1 MKGEQINMK
10 NMKKGLCVLLLL
22 SLFSATANAA
32 GMIKDY
38 HAYRIKGQNIRTVV
52 PVVDS
57 VLSREVEVKKL
68 AKNAYYATYGDG
80 HYYMKFY
87 PALQDTDV
95 YLVTDEA
102 YDKEKNDVT
111 EFFKSQ
117 KFAYETLEDKEAYK
131 EYKFD
136 FIDYARSGALDGL
149 FTLPD
154 GLKPIKQGMSKLNDK
169 MSKGNEKTSA
179 IPYSEDNDPIDL
191 TCVDQEEFYNAD
203 ADVTVTVN
211 EYRLKNKENK
221 YVHAF
226 EYIVKNNSNSD
237 IKVEKVYS
245 ERLAALK
252 DITTSTFVDFD
263 RLDVADTLAVP
274 LAVATGGLSFGFTIA
289 NNVRLARVVAESTR
303 FAHSLPENYDLKANS
318 SMRILCLKFK
328 EDPQPLQFT
337 VNKNGQTYVFAY

>member
-1 MKGEQINMK
+1 
-10 NMKKGLCVLLLL
+10 MKKFLKGICVLSLLV
-22 SLFSATANAA
+22 LFSATANAA

-38 HAYRIKGQNIRTVV
+38 HAYRIKDQNIRTVL
-52 PVVDS
+52 PIVDNILNS
-57 VLSREVEVKKL
+57 EAEVKKL
-68 AKNAYYATYGDG
+68 ARNAYYATYGDE

-87 PALQDTDV
+87 PALNDTDV
-95 YLVTDEA
+95 YIVSDTD
-102 YDKEKNDVT
+102 YDKNNNGVT
-111 EFFKSQ
+111 NFFKNQ
-117 KFAYETLEDKEAYK
+117 NYKYETLEDKEAYK

-136 FIDYARSGALDGL
+136 FVDYARSGALDGL

-154 GLKPIKQGMSKLNDK
+154 GLKPLKKGMNKINDK
-169 MSKGNEKTSA
+169 LSKGNEKTSA

-191 TCVDQEEFYNAD
+191 TKIDSEEFYNAD

-226 EYIVKNNSNSD
+226 EYIVKNNSNSN

-245 ERLAALK
+245 ERLAGLK
-252 DITTSTFVDFD
+252 DITTSTFVDLD
-263 RLDVADTLAVP
+263 KLDVADTLAVP

-289 NNVRLARVVAESTR
+289 NNVRLAKVVAESTR
-303 FAHSLPENYDLKANS
+303 FAHSLPENYDLKAKT

-328 EDPQPLQFT
+328 DDPQPLQFT
-337 VNKNGQTYVFAY
+337 INKDGQTYRFAY

>member
-1 MKGEQINMK
+1 MK
-10 NMKKGLCVLLLL
+10 NLLKGICVLSILL
-22 SLFSATANAA
+22 LFSATANAA

-52 PVVDS
+52 PVVDDI
-57 VLSREVEVKKL
+57 LSKEIEVKKL
-68 AKNAYYATYGDG
+68 ERNAYYATYGDG

-87 PALQDTDV
+87 PALHDTDV
-95 YLVTDEA
+95 YIVTDEE
-102 YDKEKNDVT
+102 YDKDNNDVT

-117 KFAYETLEDKEAYK
+117 NYKYETLEDKDAYK

-154 GLKPIKQGMSKLNDK
+154 GLKPLKKGMNKLNDK
-169 MSKGNEKTSA
+169 MSKGNEKTSS

-191 TCVDQEEFYNAD
+191 TCIDSEEFYNAD
-203 ADVTVTVN
+203 TNVTVTVN

-252 DITTSTFVDFD
+252 DVTTSTFVDLD
-263 RLDVADTLAVP
+263 RLDVADNLGVP
-274 LAVATGGLSFGFTIA
+274 LAIATGGLSLGFTVA
-289 NNVRLARVVAESTR
+289 NNVRLGMVIKEATR
-303 FAHSLPENYDLKANS
+303 FSHSLPENYDLKANS

-328 EDPQPLQFT
+328 DDPQPLQFT
-337 VNKNGQTYVFAY
+337 INKGGQTYRFSY

>member
-1 MKGEQINMK
+1 
-10 NMKKGLCVLLLL
+10 MKKILKGFCILSLLV
-22 SLFSATANAA
+22 LFSATANAA

-38 HAYRIKGQNIRTVV
+38 HAYRIKNQNIRTVV
-52 PVVDS
+52 PVVDNI
-57 VLSREVEVKKL
+57 LSKETEVKKL
-68 AKNAYYATYGDG
+68 AGNAYYATYGEE

-87 PALQDTDV
+87 PALNDTDV
-95 YLVTDEA
+95 YIVTDGE
-102 YDKEKNDVT
+102 YDKKNNGVT
-111 EFFKSQ
+111 DFFKSQ
-117 KFAYETLEDKEAYK
+117 NFQYETLEDKEAYK

-136 FIDYARSGALDGL
+136 FIAYARSGALDGL

-154 GLKPIKQGMSKLNDK
+154 GLKPLKKGMSKINDK
-169 MSKGNEKTSA
+169 LSKGNEKTST
-179 IPYSEDNDPIDL
+179 IPYSEDNNPIDL
-191 TCVDQEEFYNAD
+191 TRIDTEEFYNAD

-252 DITTSTFVDFD
+252 DITTSTFVDMD
-263 RLDVADTLAVP
+263 RLDVADTLGVP
-274 LAVATGGLSFGFTIA
+274 LAVATCGLSLGFTVA
-289 NNVRLARVVAESTR
+289 NNVRLAKVVAESTR
-303 FAHSLPENYDLKANS
+303 FSHSLPENYDLKANS

-337 VNKNGQTYVFAY
+337 VKKLGKTYTFSY

>member
-1 MKGEQINMK
+1 MKKML
-10 NMKKGLCVLLLL
+10 KGLCILSLLV
-22 SLFSATANAA
+22 LFSAASNAA

-38 HAYRIKGQNIRTVV
+38 HAYRIKNQNIRNVV
-52 PVVDS
+52 PVVDNI
-57 VLSREVEVKKL
+57 LGREVTVKKL
-68 AKNAYYATYGDG
+68 AKNAYYATYGEE

-87 PALQDTDV
+87 PALHDTDV
-95 YLVTDEA
+95 YIVTDAE
-102 YDKEKNDVT
+102 YDKDNNDVT

-117 KFAYETLEDKEAYK
+117 NYKFETLEDNEAYK

-154 GLKPIKQGMSKLNDK
+154 GLKPLKKGMSKLNDK
-169 MSKGNEKTSA
+169 LSKGNDKTSA

-191 TCVDQEEFYNAD
+191 TCIDSQEFYNAD
-203 ADVTVTVN
+203 ANITVTVN

-226 EYIVKNNSNSD
+226 EYIVKNNSNVD

-245 ERLAALK
+245 ERLAGLK
-252 DITTSTFVDFD
+252 DVTTSTFVDLD
-263 RLDVADTLAVP
+263 RLDLADNLAIP

-289 NNVRLARVVAESTR
+289 NNVRLGMVIKEATR
-303 FAHSLPENYDLKANS
+303 YAHSLPENYDLKANS

-337 VNKNGQTYVFAY
+337 INKLGNTYSFAY

>member
-1 MKGEQINMK
+1 
-10 NMKKGLCVLLLL
+10 MKKMLKGICIVSLLV
-22 SLFSATANAA
+22 LFSTAANAA

-52 PVVDS
+52 PVVDNI
-57 VLSREVEVKKL
+57 LGNEVQVKKL
-68 AKNAYYATYGDG
+68 ARNAYYATYGDG

-87 PALQDTDV
+87 PALHDTDV
-95 YLVTDEA
+95 YLVTDEE
-102 YDKEKNDVT
+102 YDKDNNDVT

-117 KFAYETLEDKEAYK
+117 NYKFETLEDKEAYK

-154 GLKPIKQGMSKLNDK
+154 GLKPLKKGMSKLNDK
-169 MSKGNEKTSA
+169 MSKGNEKTST

-191 TCVDQEEFYNAD
+191 TCVDSQEFYNSD

-226 EYIVKNNSNSD
+226 EYVVKNNSNSD

-245 ERLAALK
+245 ERLAGLK
-252 DITTSTFVDFD
+252 DVTTSTFVDMD
-263 RLDVADTLAVP
+263 RLDLADNLGVP
-274 LAVATGGLSFGFTIA
+274 LAVATGGLSLGFTVA
-289 NNVRLARVVAESTR
+289 NNVRLAMVVKEATR
-303 FAHSLPENYDLKANS
+303 YAHSLPENYDLKANS

-337 VNKNGQTYVFAY
+337 INKQGQTFKFTY

>member
-1 MKGEQINMK
+1 
-10 NMKKGLCVLLLL
+10 MKKMLKSICVLSLLAA
-22 SLFSATANAA
+22 FSTTAYAG

-38 HAYRIKGQNIRTVV
+38 HAYRIKNQNIRTIV
-52 PVVDS
+52 PIVDNL
-57 VLSREVEVKKL
+57 LSKEVEVKKL
-68 AKNAYYATYGDG
+68 GRNAYYATYGDG

-95 YLVTDEA
+95 YLVTDEE
-102 YDKEKNDVT
+102 YDKDNNDVT

-117 KFAYETLEDKEAYK
+117 NYKYETLEDKDAYK

-136 FIDYARSGALDGL
+136 FVDFARSGALDGL

-154 GLKPIKQGMSKLNDK
+154 GLKPLKKGVSKLNDK

-179 IPYSEDNDPIDL
+179 IPYSEDMDPIDL
-191 TCVDQEEFYNAD
+191 TCIDVDEFYNEA
-203 ADVTVTVN
+203 ADVFVTIK
-211 EYRLKNKENK
+211 EYRLKEKENK

-252 DITTSTFVDFD
+252 DVTTSTFVDYD
-263 RLDVADTLAVP
+263 KLDVADTLAVP

-289 NNVRLARVVAESTR
+289 NNVRLAKVVAEATR
-303 FAHSLPENYDLKANS
+303 YSKSLPENYDLKAKAA
-318 SMRILCLKFK
+318 MRILCLKFK
-328 EDPQPLQFT
+328 DDPQPLQFT
-337 VNKNGQTYVFAY
+337 INKNGQTYSFTY

>member
-1 MKGEQINMK
+1 MKKIL
-10 NMKKGLCVLLLL
+10 KGLCVLSILV
-22 SLFSATANAA
+22 LFSATANAA

-38 HAYRIKGQNIRTVV
+38 HAYRIKDQNIRTVI
-52 PVVDS
+52 PVVDNI
-57 VLSREVEVKKL
+57 LGNEVEVKKL
-68 AKNAYYATYGDG
+68 ARNAYYATYNDE

-87 PALQDTDV
+87 PALHDTDV
-95 YLVTDEA
+95 YIVTDAE

-117 KFAYETLEDKEAYK
+117 NYKYETLEDAEAYK

-136 FIDYARSGALDGL
+136 FVDYARSGALDGL

-154 GLKPIKQGMSKLNDK
+154 GLKPLKKGMSKLNDK

-191 TCVDQEEFYNAD
+191 TCIDSQEFYNTE

-226 EYIVKNNSNSD
+226 EYIVKNNTNSD

-245 ERLAALK
+245 ERLAGLK
-252 DITTSTFVDFD
+252 DVTTSTFVD
-263 RLDVADTLAVP
+263 LDKLDLADNLAVP

-289 NNVRLARVVAESTR
+289 NNVRLGMVIKEATR
-303 FAHSLPENYDLKANS
+303 YSHSLPENYDLKANS

-337 VNKNGQTYVFAY
+337 INKLGQTYQFTY

>member
-1 MKGEQINMK
+1 
-10 NMKKGLCVLLLL
+10 MKKIQKGICTLLLL
-22 SLFSATANAA
+22 AFFTTTANAA

-38 HAYRIKGQNIRTVV
+38 HAYRIKNQNIRNVV
-52 PVVDS
+52 PVVDDI
-57 VLSREVEVKKL
+57 LSREVEVKKL
-68 AKNAYYATYGDG
+68 ARNAYYATYGDG

-87 PALQDTDV
+87 PALHDTDV

-102 YDKEKNDVT
+102 YDKDNNDVT

-117 KFAYETLEDKEAYK
+117 NYKYETLEDKDAYK

-154 GLKPIKQGMSKLNDK
+154 GLKPLKQGVSKLNDK

-191 TCVDQEEFYNAD
+191 TCVDSEEFYNQD
-203 ADVTVTVN
+203 ADVFVTIN

-226 EYIVKNNSNSD
+226 EYIV
-237 IKVEKVYS
+237 
-245 ERLAALK
+245 
-252 DITTSTFVDFD
+252 
-263 RLDVADTLAVP
+263 
-274 LAVATGGLSFGFTIA
+274 
-289 NNVRLARVVAESTR
+289 
-303 FAHSLPENYDLKANS
+303 
-318 SMRILCLKFK
+318 
-328 EDPQPLQFT
+328 
-337 VNKNGQTYVFAY
+337 

>member
-1 MKGEQINMK
+1 MK
-10 NMKKGLCVLLLL
+10 NMLKGICVLSLLM
-22 SLFSATANAA
+22 LFSAAANAA

-38 HAYRIKGQNIRTVV
+38 HAYRIKNQNIRTIV
-52 PVVDS
+52 PVVDDI
-57 VLSREVEVKKL
+57 LSKEVEVKKL
-68 AKNAYYATYGDG
+68 AGRAYYATYGDE

-87 PALQDTDV
+87 PALNDTDV
-95 YLVTDEA
+95 YIVTDGE
-102 YDKEKNDVT
+102 YDKDNNGVT
-111 EFFKSQ
+111 DFFKSQ
-117 KFAYETLEDKEAYK
+117 NYEYETLEDKEAYK

-154 GLKPIKQGMSKLNDK
+154 GLKPLKKGMNKINDK

-191 TCVDQEEFYNAD
+191 TCIDSEEFYNKD
-203 ADVTVTVN
+203 TDVTVTIN

-226 EYIVKNNSNSD
+226 EYIVKNNSNYD

-252 DITTSTFVDFD
+252 DITTSTFVDMD
-263 RLDVADTLAVP
+263 RLDVADTLGVP
-274 LAVATGGLSFGFTIA
+274 LALATGGLSLGFTVA
-289 NNVRLARVVAESTR
+289 NNVRLAKVIKEATR
-303 FAHSLPENYDLKANS
+303 FSHSLPENYDLKANS

-337 VNKNGQTYVFAY
+337 VNKHGQTYHFAY

>member
-1 MKGEQINMK
+1 MKKIL
-10 NMKKGLCVLLLL
+10 KGLCVLTCLV
-22 SLFSATANAA
+22 LFSATANAA

-52 PVVDS
+52 PVVDNI
-57 VLSREVEVKKL
+57 LSKEVDVKKL
-68 AKNAYYATYGDG
+68 TGNAYYATYGDE

-87 PALQDTDV
+87 SALHDTDV
-95 YLVTDEA
+95 YIVTDGE
-102 YDKEKNDVT
+102 YDKNNNGVT
-111 EFFKSQ
+111 DFFKSQ
-117 KFAYETLEDKEAYK
+117 NYKYETLEDNEAYK

-154 GLKPIKQGMSKLNDK
+154 GLKPLKKGMSKINDK
-169 MSKGNEKTSA
+169 LSKGNDKTSA
-179 IPYSEDNDPIDL
+179 IPYSEDNDPINL
-191 TCVDQEEFYNAD
+191 TCVDSEEFYNAD

-252 DITTSTFVDFD
+252 DITTSTFVDMD
-263 RLDVADTLAVP
+263 RLDVADNLGVP
-274 LAVATGGLSFGFTIA
+274 LAVATGGLSLGFTVA
-289 NNVRLARVVAESTR
+289 NNVRLAKVIKESTR
-303 FAHSLPENYDLKANS
+303 FSHSLPENYDLKANS

-328 EDPQPLQFT
+328 DDPQPLQFT
-337 VNKNGQTYVFAY
+337 VNKLGQTYSFAY

>member
-1 MKGEQINMK
+1 
-10 NMKKGLCVLLLL
+10 MKKFLKGIYVL
-22 SLFSATANAA
+22 SLIVLFATTANAA

-38 HAYRIKGQNIRTVV
+38 HAYRIKDRNIRTVV
-52 PVVDS
+52 PVVDNI
-57 VLSREVEVKKL
+57 LEQEAQVKKL
-68 AKNAYYATYGDG
+68 ARNAYYATYGDE

-87 PALQDTDV
+87 PALNDTDV
-95 YLVTDEA
+95 YIVTDA
-102 YDKEKNDVT
+102 NYDKDNNGIT

-117 KFAYETLEDKEAYK
+117 GYNYETLKDDEAYK

-154 GLKPIKQGMSKLNDK
+154 GLKPLKKGMNKINDK
-169 MSKGNEKTSA
+169 MSKGNDKTSA
-179 IPYSEDNDPIDL
+179 IPYSEDKDPIDL
-191 TCVDQEEFYNAD
+191 TCVDSEKFYNAD

-226 EYIVKNNSNSD
+226 EYVVKNHSDSD
-237 IKVEKVYS
+237 ITVEKVFS

-252 DITTSTFVDFD
+252 DITTSTSVDMD
-263 RLDVADTLAVP
+263 RLDVADTLGVP
-274 LAVATGGLSFGFTIA
+274 LAVATGGLSLGFTVA
-289 NNVRLARVVAESTR
+289 NNVRLAKVIKEATR
-303 FAHSLPENYDLKANS
+303 FSHSLPENYELKANS

-328 EDPQPLQFT
+328 DDPKPLQFT
-337 VNKNGQTYVFAY
+337 IKKQGQSYKFQY

>member
-1 MKGEQINMK
+1 
-10 NMKKGLCVLLLL
+10 MKKILKCISVL
-22 SLFSATANAA
+22 SLLVIFAATANAA

-38 HAYRIKGQNIRTVV
+38 HAYRIKNQNIRKVV
-52 PVVDS
+52 PIVDS
-57 VLSREVEVKKL
+57 ILSREAEVKKL
-68 AKNAYYATYGDG
+68 ARNAYYATYGDG

-87 PALQDTDV
+87 PALHDTDV
-95 YLVTDEA
+95 YLVTDA
-102 YDKEKNDVT
+102 DYDKENNDVT
-111 EFFKSQ
+111 TFFKSMNYQ
-117 KFAYETLEDKEAYK
+117 YETLEDKEAYK

-136 FIDYARSGALDGL
+136 FVDYARSGALDGL

-154 GLKPIKQGMSKLNDK
+154 GLKPIKKGMSKLNDK

-179 IPYSEDNDPIDL
+179 IPYSEDKDPIDL
-191 TCVDQEEFYNAD
+191 TCVDSQEFYNSRAN
-203 ADVTVTVN
+203 VTVTIN

-245 ERLAALK
+245 ERLAGIK

-263 RLDVADTLAVP
+263 KLDVADNLGVP
-274 LAVATGGLSFGFTIA
+274 LAIATGGLSLGFTVA
-289 NNVRLARVVAESTR
+289 NNVRLGMVIKEATR
-303 FAHSLPENYDLKANS
+303 YAHSLPENYDLKANS

-328 EDPQPLQFT
+328 DDPKPLQFT
-337 VNKNGQTYVFAY
+337 IKKMGQTYQFTY

>member
-1 MKGEQINMK
+1 
-10 NMKKGLCVLLLL
+10 MKKMLKSICVLSLLV
-22 SLFSATANAA
+22 LFSATANAA

-38 HAYRIKGQNIRTVV
+38 HAYRIKNQNIRTVV
-52 PVVDS
+52 PVVDNI
-57 VLSREVEVKKL
+57 LSKEVEVKKL
-68 AKNAYYATYGDG
+68 ERNAYYATYGNG

-87 PALQDTDV
+87 PALHDTDV
-95 YLVTDEA
+95 YLVTDEE
-102 YDKEKNDVT
+102 YDKDNNDVT

-117 KFAYETLEDKEAYK
+117 NYQYETLDDDEAYK

-154 GLKPIKQGMSKLNDK
+154 GLKPLKNGMNKLNDK
-169 MSKGNEKTSA
+169 MSKGKDKTSTIA
-179 IPYSEDNDPIDL
+179 YSEDNDPIDL
-191 TCVDQEEFYNAD
+191 TCIDSEQFYNTA
-203 ADVTVTVN
+203 ANVTVTIN

-245 ERLAALK
+245 ERLASLK
-252 DITTSTFVDFD
+252 DVTTSTFVDLD
-263 RLDVADTLAVP
+263 KLDVADNLGIP
-274 LAVATGGLSFGFTIA
+274 LAIATGGLSLGFTVA
-289 NNVRLARVVAESTR
+289 NNVRLAKVIKESSR

-328 EDPQPLQFT
+328 DDPKPLQFT
-337 VNKNGQTYVFAY
+337 VKKHGQTYSFTY

>member
-1 MKGEQINMK
+1 
-10 NMKKGLCVLLLL
+10 MKKLLKVFYVL
-22 SLFSATANAA
+22 SLLVLFSVTANAA

-38 HAYRIKGQNIRTVV
+38 HAYRIKNQNIRTVV
-52 PVVDS
+52 PIVDDI
-57 VLSREVEVKKL
+57 LGKEVEVKKL
-68 AKNAYYATYGDG
+68 ARNAYYATYGEE

-87 PALQDTDV
+87 PALHDTDV
-95 YLVTDEA
+95 YLVTDTE
-102 YDKEKNDVT
+102 YDKNDNCVT

-117 KFAYETLEDKEAYK
+117 NYEYEKLEDNEAYK

-154 GLKPIKQGMSKLNDK
+154 GLKPLKKGMSKINDK
-169 MSKGNEKTSA
+169 MSKGNDKTSA

-191 TCVDQEEFYNAD
+191 TCIDSEEYYNAD

-221 YVHAF
+221 YVHGF

-245 ERLAALK
+245 ERLAGLK
-252 DITTSTFVDFD
+252 DITTSTFVDMD
-263 RLDVADTLAVP
+263 RLDVADTLGVP
-274 LAVATGGLSFGFTIA
+274 GFTVA
-289 NNVRLARVVAESTR
+289 NNVRLARVIKESTR
-303 FAHSLPENYDLKANS
+303 FAHSLPEDYDLKANS

-337 VNKNGQTYVFAY
+337 INKNGQTYQFEY

>member
-1 MKGEQINMK
+1 
-10 NMKKGLCVLLLL
+10 MKKLLKSICVMSLLV
-22 SLFSATANAA
+22 LFSATANAA

-38 HAYRIKGQNIRTVV
+38 HAYRIKNQNIRTVV
-52 PVVDS
+52 PIVDNI
-57 VLSREVEVKKL
+57 LSREVEVKKL
-68 AKNAYYATYGDG
+68 ARNAYYATYGDG

-87 PALQDTDV
+87 PALHDTDV
-95 YLVTDEA
+95 YLVTDEN
-102 YDKEKNDVT
+102 YDKDNNDIT
-111 EFFKSQ
+111 AFFKSMNYR
-117 KFAYETLEDKEAYK
+117 YETLEDKDAYK

-136 FIDYARSGALDGL
+136 FVDYARSGALDGL

-154 GLKPIKQGMSKLNDK
+154 GLKPLKKGMNKLNDK

-179 IPYSEDNDPIDL
+179 IPYSEDKEPIDL
-191 TCVDQEEFYNAD
+191 TCIDSVEFYNAD
-203 ADVTVTVN
+203 ANVTVTVN

-245 ERLAALK
+245 ERLAGLK
-252 DITTSTFVDFD
+252 DVTTSTFVDLD
-263 RLDVADTLAVP
+263 KLDVADNLGVP
-274 LAVATGGLSFGFTIA
+274 LAIATGGLSLGFTVA
-289 NNVRLARVVAESTR
+289 NNVRLGMVIKEATR

-328 EDPQPLQFT
+328 DDPQPLQFT
-337 VNKNGQTYVFAY
+337 VKKLGQTYKFTY

>member
-1 MKGEQINMK
+1 MKRLL
-10 NMKKGLCVLLLL
+10 KGSCVLSLLV
-22 SLFSATANAA
+22 LFSATANAA

-38 HAYRIKGQNIRTVV
+38 HAYRIKDQNIRKVV
-52 PVVDS
+52 PVVDNI
-57 VLSREVEVKKL
+57 LSKEVEVKKL
-68 AKNAYYATYGDG
+68 TGNAYYATYGDE

-87 PALQDTDV
+87 PALYDTDV
-95 YLVTDEA
+95 YIVTDGE
-102 YDKEKNDVT
+102 YDKDNNDVT

-117 KFAYETLEDKEAYK
+117 NYQFETLEDHEAYK

-154 GLKPIKQGMSKLNDK
+154 GLKPLKKGMSKINDK
-169 MSKGNEKTSA
+169 LSKGNDKTSA
-179 IPYSEDNDPIDL
+179 IPYTEDTNPIDL
-191 TCVDQEEFYNAD
+191 TRIDTEEFYNAD
-203 ADVTVTVN
+203 ADVTVTIN

-226 EYIVKNNSNSD
+226 EYIVKNNSNTD

-252 DITTSTFVDFD
+252 DITTSTFVDMD
-263 RLDVADTLAVP
+263 RLDVADNLGVP
-274 LAVATGGLSFGFTIA
+274 LAIATGGLSLGFTVA
-289 NNVRLARVVAESTR
+289 NNVRLARVIKEATR
-303 FAHSLPENYDLKANS
+303 FSHSLPENYDLKANS

-328 EDPQPLQFT
+328 DQQPLQFT
-337 VNKNGQTYVFAY
+337 IKKLGRTYQFTY

>member
-1 MKGEQINMK
+1 
-10 NMKKGLCVLLLL
+10 MKKILKSICVSSLLV
-22 SLFSATANAA
+22 LFAATANAA

-57 VLSREVEVKKL
+57 ILSREIEVKKL
-68 AKNAYYATYGDG
+68 AKNAYYATYGNE

-87 PALQDTDV
+87 PALHDTDV
-95 YLVTDEA
+95 YIVTDAA
-102 YDKEKNDVT
+102 YDKDNNDVT
-111 EFFKSQ
+111 DFFKSQ
-117 KFAYETLEDKEAYK
+117 NYKYEKLEDNEAYK

-154 GLKPIKQGMSKLNDK
+154 GLKPLKKGVSKLNDK

-191 TCVDQEEFYNAD
+191 TCVDSQVFYNKD
-203 ADVTVTVN
+203 ANVTVTVN

-252 DITTSTFVDFD
+252 DVTTSTFVDFD
-263 RLDVADTLAVP
+263 KLDVADNLGVP
-274 LAVATGGLSFGFTIA
+274 LAIATGGLSLGFTVA
-289 NNVRLARVVAESTR
+289 NNVRLAMVIKEATR
-303 FAHSLPENYDLKANS
+303 FSHSLPENYDLKANS

-328 EDPQPLQFT
+328 EDPKPLQFT
-337 VNKNGQTYVFAY
+337 INRLGQTYQFTY

>member
-1 MKGEQINMK
+1 
-10 NMKKGLCVLLLL
+10 MKKMINGICVLSLLL
-22 SLFSATANAA
+22 LFSATANAA

-38 HAYRIKGQNIRTVV
+38 HAYRIKDQNIRTVI
-52 PVVDS
+52 PIVDDI
-57 VLSREVEVKKL
+57 LSKEVEVKKL
-68 AKNAYYATYGDG
+68 ARNAYYATYGEG

-87 PALQDTDV
+87 PALHDTDV
-95 YLVTDEA
+95 YIVTDGE
-102 YDKEKNDVT
+102 YDKENNGVT
-111 EFFKSQ
+111 DFFKSQ
-117 KFAYETLEDKEAYK
+117 NYKYETLEDQEAYK

-136 FIDYARSGALDGL
+136 FIDYARSGALEGL

-154 GLKPIKQGMSKLNDK
+154 GLKPIKKGVSKINDK
-169 MSKGNEKTSA
+169 LSKGNEKTSA
-179 IPYSEDNDPIDL
+179 IPYSEDTDPIDL
-191 TCVDQEEFYNAD
+191 TCIDSQDFYNKD
-203 ADVTVTVN
+203 TDVTVTVN

-252 DITTSTFVDFD
+252 DVTTSTFVDFD
-263 RLDVADTLAVP
+263 KLDVADTLAAP
-274 LAVATGGLSFGFTIA
+274 LAIATCGLSFGFTIA

-303 FAHSLPENYDLKANS
+303 FSHSLPENYDLKAQT

-328 EDPQPLQFT
+328 DDQQQLQFT
-337 VNKNGQTYVFAY
+337 VKKQGQTYQFTYS

>member
-1 MKGEQINMK
+1 
-10 NMKKGLCVLLLL
+10 MKKILKSLCVLSLLV
-22 SLFSATANAA
+22 LFAATANAA

-38 HAYRIKGQNIRTVV
+38 HAYRIKNQNIRTVV
-52 PVVDS
+52 PIVDDI
-57 VLSREVEVKKL
+57 LSKGVEVKKL
-68 AKNAYYATYGDG
+68 ARNAYYATYGDE

-87 PALQDTDV
+87 PALHDTDV
-95 YLVTDEA
+95 YIVSDA
-102 YDKEKNDVT
+102 SYDKNDNGVT

-117 KFAYETLEDKEAYK
+117 NYNYETLEDDDAYK

-136 FIDYARSGALDGL
+136 FIDYARSGALEGL

-154 GLKPIKQGMSKLNDK
+154 GLKPLKKGMSKINDK
-169 MSKGNEKTSA
+169 LSKGNQKTSA

-191 TCVDQEEFYNAD
+191 TCVDSQEFYNAD

-252 DITTSTFVDFD
+252 DITTSTFVDMD
-263 RLDVADTLAVP
+263 RLDVADNLGVP
-274 LAVATGGLSFGFTIA
+274 LAVCTGGLSLGFTVA
-289 NNVRLARVVAESTR
+289 NNVRLARVIKESTR
-303 FAHSLPENYDLKANS
+303 FAHSLPEDYDLKANS
-318 SMRILCLKFK
+318 SMRILCMKFK
-328 EDPQPLQFT
+328 EDPQPLKFT
-337 VNKNGQTYVFAY
+337 INKQGQTYQFEY

>member
-1 MKGEQINMK
+1 
-10 NMKKGLCVLLLL
+10 MKKMLKGICVLSLLV
-22 SLFSATANAA
+22 LFSATANAA

-38 HAYRIKGQNIRTVV
+38 HAYRIKNQNIRTVV
-52 PVVDS
+52 PVVDNI
-57 VLSREVEVKKL
+57 LSNEIEVKKL
-68 AKNAYYATYGDG
+68 TGNAYYATYGDE

-87 PALQDTDV
+87 PALHDTDV
-95 YLVTDEA
+95 YIVTDGE
-102 YDKEKNDVT
+102 YDKDNNGVT
-111 EFFKSQ
+111 DFFKSQ
-117 KFAYETLEDKEAYK
+117 NYAYEALEDKEAYK

-154 GLKPIKQGMSKLNDK
+154 GLKPLKTGMSKINDK

-191 TCVDQEEFYNAD
+191 TCIDSEEFYNAE

-252 DITTSTFVDFD
+252 DITTSTFVDMD
-263 RLDVADTLAVP
+263 RLDVADNLGVP
-274 LAVATGGLSFGFTIA
+274 LAVATGGLSLGFTVA
-289 NNVRLARVVAESTR
+289 NNVRLAKVIKEATR
-303 FAHSLPENYDLKANS
+303 FSHSLPENYDLKANS

-328 EDPQPLQFT
+328 DDPQPLQFT
-337 VNKNGQTYVFAY
+337 INKNGQTYQFVY

>member
-1 MKGEQINMK
+1 
-10 NMKKGLCVLLLL
+10 MKKFLKGVYVL
-22 SLFSATANAA
+22 SLLVLFSTTANAA

-38 HAYRIKGQNIRTVV
+38 YAYRIKKQNIRTIV
-52 PVVDS
+52 PIVDDI
-57 VLSREVEVKKL
+57 LSKEVEVKKL
-68 AKNAYYATYGDG
+68 GRNAYYATYGNG

-87 PALQDTDV
+87 PAFQDTDV
-95 YLVTDEA
+95 YLVTDED
-102 YDKEKNDVT
+102 YDKDNNDVT
-111 EFFKSQ
+111 AFFKSQ
-117 KFAYETLEDKEAYK
+117 NYQYETLEDKEAYK

-136 FIDYARSGALDGL
+136 FIDFARSGALDGL

-154 GLKPIKQGMSKLNDK
+154 GLKPLKKGMNKINDK

-191 TCVDQEEFYNAD
+191 TCVDSEEFYNAD
-203 ADVTVTVN
+203 ADVFVTIK

-245 ERLAALK
+245 ERLAGLK
-252 DITTSTFVDFD
+252 DITTSTFVDMD
-263 RLDVADTLAVP
+263 RLDVADTLGVP
-274 LAVATGGLSFGFTIA
+274 LAVATGGLSLGFTVA
-289 NNVRLARVVAESTR
+289 NNLRLGMVIKEATR
-303 FAHSLPENYDLKANS
+303 FSHSLPENYDLKANS

-328 EDPQPLQFT
+328 EDPKPLEFT
-337 VNKNGQTYVFAY
+337 IKKQGRTYKFAY

>member
-1 MKGEQINMK
+1 
-10 NMKKGLCVLLLL
+10 MKKLLKGFCVLSLLV
-22 SLFSATANAA
+22 LFAATANAA

-38 HAYRIKGQNIRTVV
+38 HAYRIKGQNIRKVV

-57 VLSREVEVKKL
+57 ILGKEVEVKKL
-68 AKNAYYATYGDG
+68 ARNAYYAAYGDE

-87 PALQDTDV
+87 PALHDTDV
-95 YLVTDEA
+95 YIVTDTK
-102 YDKEKNDVT
+102 YDKDDNGVT

-117 KFAYETLEDKEAYK
+117 NYDYETLEDEEAYK

-136 FIDYARSGALDGL
+136 FVDYARSGALDGL

-154 GLKPIKQGMSKLNDK
+154 GLKPLKKGMSKLNDK

-179 IPYSEDNDPIDL
+179 IEYSEDNDPIDL
-191 TCVDQEEFYNAD
+191 TCVDSEEFYNAN

-226 EYIVKNNSNSD
+226 EYVVKNNSDSD
-237 IKVEKVYS
+237 ITVEKVFS
-245 ERLAALK
+245 ERLAGIK
-252 DITTSTFVDFD
+252 DVTTSTFVDMD
-263 RLDVADTLAVP
+263 RLDLADNLGVP
-274 LAVATGGLSFGFTIA
+274 LAVATGGLSLGFTVA
-289 NNVRLARVVAESTR
+289 NNVRLARVIKEASR
-303 FAHSLPENYDLKANS
+303 YAHSLPENYELKANS

-328 EDPQPLQFT
+328 DDPKPLQFT
-337 VNKNGQTYVFAY
+337 IKKGGQTYKFTY

>member
-1 MKGEQINMK
+1 
-10 NMKKGLCVLLLL
+10 MKKMLKGICVL
-22 SLFSATANAA
+22 SSIVLFSATANAA

-38 HAYRIKGQNIRTVV
+38 HAYRIKNQNIRVVV

-57 VLSREVEVKKL
+57 ILSREVDVKKL
-68 AKNAYYATYGDG
+68 SGNAYYATYGNE

-87 PALQDTDV
+87 PALHDTDV
-95 YLVTDEA
+95 YIVTDGE
-102 YDKEKNDVT
+102 YDKDNNEVT
-111 EFFKSQ
+111 DFFKSQ
-117 KFAYETLEDKEAYK
+117 NYKFETLEDKEAYK

-136 FIDYARSGALDGL
+136 FVDYARSGALDGL

-154 GLKPIKQGMSKLNDK
+154 GLKPLKKGMSKLNDK

-179 IPYSEDNDPIDL
+179 IPYSEDNEPINL
-191 TCVDQEEFYNAD
+191 TCVDSQEFYNAD
-203 ADVTVTVN
+203 ANVTVTIN

-237 IKVEKVYS
+237 IKVERVYS
-245 ERLAALK
+245 ERLAGLK
-252 DITTSTFVDFD
+252 DITTSTFVDLD
-263 RLDVADTLAVP
+263 KLDVADNLGVP
-274 LAVATGGLSFGFTIA
+274 LAIATGGLSLGFTVA
-289 NNVRLARVVAESTR
+289 NNVRLGMVIKEATR

-328 EDPQPLQFT
+328 EDPKPLQFT
-337 VNKNGQTYVFAY
+337 LKKLGQTYQFTY

>member
-1 MKGEQINMK
+1 
-10 NMKKGLCVLLLL
+10 MKKILKSICVLLLL
-22 SLFSATANAA
+22 IFFASTVNAA

-38 HAYRIKGQNIRTVV
+38 HAYRIKGQNIRTVI

-57 VLSREVEVKKL
+57 ILSREISVKKL
-68 AKNAYYATYGDG
+68 ARNAYYATYGDE

-87 PALQDTDV
+87 PALHDTDV
-95 YLVTDEA
+95 YIVTDGE
-102 YDKEKNDVT
+102 YDKNSNDVT
-111 EFFKSQ
+111 DFFKSQ
-117 KFAYETLEDKEAYK
+117 NYRYETLEDKEAYK

-154 GLKPIKQGMSKLNDK
+154 GLKPLKKGMNKLNDK
-169 MSKGNEKTSA
+169 MSKGNEKTSS
-179 IPYSEDNDPIDL
+179 IPYSEDKDPIDL
-191 TCVDQEEFYNAD
+191 TCVDSEEFYNAY
-203 ADVTVTVN
+203 ANVTVTVN

-252 DITTSTFVDFD
+252 DITTSTFVDLD
-263 RLDVADTLAVP
+263 RLDVADNLGVP
-274 LAVATGGLSFGFTIA
+274 LAIATGGLSLSFTVA
-289 NNVRLARVVAESTR
+289 NNVRLAMVIKEATR
-303 FAHSLPENYDLKANS
+303 FSHSLPENYDLKANS

-328 EDPQPLQFT
+328 DDPQPLQFT
-337 VNKNGQTYVFAY
+337 IKRQGQTYQFTY

>member
-1 MKGEQINMK
+1 
-10 NMKKGLCVLLLL
+10 MKKILKSIYVL
-22 SLFSATANAA
+22 SLLVVFSATANAG

-38 HAYRIKGQNIRTVV
+38 HAYRIKNQNIREVL
-52 PVVDS
+52 PVVDNI
-57 VLSREVEVKKL
+57 LSREVEVKKL
-68 AKNAYYATYGDG
+68 ERNAYYATYGDG

-87 PALQDTDV
+87 PALHDTDV

-102 YDKEKNDVT
+102 YDKDNNDVT

-117 KFAYETLEDKEAYK
+117 NYKYETLEDKEAYK

-136 FIDYARSGALDGL
+136 FIDFARSGALDGL

-154 GLKPIKQGMSKLNDK
+154 GLKPLKTGVSKLNDK
-169 MSKGNEKTSA
+169 LSKGNEKTSA

-191 TCVDQEEFYNAD
+191 TCVDSQEFHNAD
-203 ADVTVTVN
+203 ADVTVTIN

-226 EYIVKNNSNSD
+226 EYIVKNNDNSD

-252 DITTSTFVDFD
+252 DITTSTFVDYD

-289 NNVRLARVVAESTR
+289 NNVRLGMVVKEATR
-303 FAHSLPENYDLKANS
+303 FSHSLPENYDLKAHS

-328 EDPQPLQFT
+328 EDPKPLEFT
-337 VNKNGQTYVFAY
+337 VNKNGQTYTFAY